1 MVYVAHNPCCQ
12 SCKAMCP
19 MHDLRRRSHLTTV
32 SKETTQMFN
41 FEFHNPTR
49 IVFGKDRL
57 KELNRLVPAE
67 AKVLILFGGGSVK
80 RFGTLDK
87 VRQALGNRRL
97 VEFGGIE
104 PNPRHSTLM
113 RAVDVVRDEKIDFLL
128 AVGGGSG
135 MDGTKFIAL
144 AAPYA
149 GNAEDILFGKAKPA
163 QLSAA
168 VALGTVVTLPAT
180 GSEMNSG
187 GVISH
192 QRGKFVFFSPL
203 VFPQFS
209 ILDPALTFTLPP
221 TQVANGVIDTFIH
234 TVEQYVTLPAEG
246 KFQDRTAEGI
256 LRTLIEIGPVTVA
269 SPTDYDARAN
279 LMWCATNALNGLIG
293 AGVPQDWTTHMIGHE
308 LTALFGIDHA
318 KTLAI
323 LQPAVWTVCKEQKRA
338 KLLQYAERVWD
349 LGEGSDDNRIDEA
362 IARTQT
368 FFEGLGIST
377 RLGSYGVT
385 ADQIDDVI
393 RALEAHGMTA
403 LGEKRYVTLEV
414 SRRIL
419 EDAL

>member
-1 MVYVAHNPCCQ
+1 
-12 SCKAMCP
+12 
-19 MHDLRRRSHLTTV
+19 
-32 SKETTQMFN
+32 MFN

-49 IVFGKDRL
+49 IVFGKDRF
-57 KELNRLVPAE
+57 KELNRLVPE
-67 AKVLILFGGGSVK
+67 GAKVLLLFGGGSVK

-87 VRQALGNRRL
+87 VRQALGERNL

-104 PNPRHSTLM
+104 PNPRYSTLM
-113 RAVDVVRDEKIDFLL
+113 RAVEVVHKEKVDFLL
-128 AVGGGSG
+128 AVGGGSV

-144 AAPYA
+144 ACRYD
-149 GNAEDILFGKAKPA
+149 GNAEQILTGKPKPA
-163 QLSAA
+163 QLQSA
-168 VALGTVVTLPAT
+168 LPMGTVVTLPAT

-192 QRGKFVFFSPL
+192 QGGKFVFFSPL

-209 ILDPALTFTLPP
+209 ILDPTLTFTLPP

-246 KFQDRTAEGI
+246 RFQDRTAEGI
-256 LRTLIEIGPVTVA
+256 LRTLIEIGATTVNN
-269 SPTDYDARAN
+269 PTDYDARAN

-323 LQPAVWTVCKEQKRA
+323 LQPAVWTVRKEQKRA

-349 LGEGSDDNRIDEA
+349 LQEGSEDSRIDRAIANTRDFFEQLGVSTRLKAYGVTPDRIDE
-362 IARTQT
+362 I
-368 FFEGLGIST
+368 
-377 RLGSYGVT
+377 V
-385 ADQIDDVI
+385 

-403 LGEKRYVTLEV
+403 LGEKREVTLEV

-419 EDAL
+419 EEAL